1 MGWNHSHWELLGKS
15 RSGLIWL
22 LYFQNWPKLLDHL
35 MKQASKHNFHKQR
48 NALVEIWMIFG
59 FQFKKASRSQGEK
72 NQLLIAPHASIQPPG
87 TILSILSHHISL
99 HGSVVTSLDQQL
111 LLLPGGQHW
120 SGVAVDA
127 FKVPMCQLPWF
138 PQDVMFNSLIT
149 WFHALSHNHVQSRQQ
164 TQALSTHN
172 HTPHKTLTL
181 HRPMPAQSQEGTCP

>member
-1 MGWNHSHWELLGKS
+1 MGWNHLHWELLGKS

-99 HGSVVTSLDQQL
+99 HGSVVTSLDQMLHPLPAPHCIPHATCSRSTAFPTGCSSPHL
-111 LLLPGGQHW
+111 LSPAILGAGPTQPSPGHLLPCIRN
-120 SGVAVDA
+120 A
-127 FKVPMCQLPWF
+127 FLHN
-138 PQDVMFNSLIT
+138 DYLI
-149 WFHALSHNHVQSRQQ
+149 FSFS
-164 TQALSTHN
+164 
-172 HTPHKTLTL
+172 
-181 HRPMPAQSQEGTCP
+181 C